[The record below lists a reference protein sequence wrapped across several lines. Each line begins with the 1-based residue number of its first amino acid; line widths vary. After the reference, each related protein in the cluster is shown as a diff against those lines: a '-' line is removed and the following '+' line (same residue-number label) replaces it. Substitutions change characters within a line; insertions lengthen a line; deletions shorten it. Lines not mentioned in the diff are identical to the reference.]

1 MNENKYIKT
10 ASIIVIGDEILSGQV
25 QDKNINFIA
34 KNFFL
39 KGIVLKEVR
48 IIPDQKKDII
58 DALNSLYNKYTY
70 VITTGG
76 IGPTHDDITIDT
88 VAELLSVPL
97 DINIHAAKSFN
108 KDISTELSYSEKK
121 MSSLPRG
128 AKLIFCTETRAPGFY
143 IENIFCLAGYTK
155 ICVSMFRSLTS
166 LIKQE
171 RKIHKESIISN
182 ISESHISLKL
192 KEVQAQ
198 YKLVSIGSYPSY
210 SSNYPELLITISG
223 KNLCVIREVTQEIRR
238 IILQIEM
245 TNACDH
251 ISTL

>member
-1 MNENKYIKT
+1 MNENKYMKT

-34 KNFFL
+34 KSFFL

-48 IIPDQKKDII
+48 IIPDKKNDIMN
-58 DALNSLYNKYTY
+58 ALSSLYNKYTY

-88 VAELLSVPL
+88 VADLLSVPL
-97 DINIHAAKSFN
+97 DINIHAAKSFSR
-108 KDISTELSYSEKK
+108 DISTELSYSEKK

-155 ICVSMFRSLTS
+155 ICVSMFNNLTS

-171 RKIHKESIISN
+171 KKIYKESIVSN

-192 KEVQAQ
+192 EEVQTQ
-198 YKLVSIGSYPSY
+198 YKLVNIGSYPSY
-210 SSNYPELLITISG
+210 SFNYPELLLTVSG
-223 KNLCVIREVTQEIRR
+223 QDLCTIREAVREIRR
-238 IILQIEM
+238 IILKIEM
-245 TNACDH
+245 RNASAH